1 MTRHR
6 LPPYRASLA
15 GTLLGAREAFM
26 GPIRPILRDAGVTEQ
41 QWRMLRILAF
51 EHQTEPS
58 ALAEAALLHAPSVT
72 RILKDLVERKLII
85 READAQDRRRA
96 NLTLSDQGRALVD
109 RIAEQTTI
117 VIARYA
123 EIFGTDRLNGLMT
136 ELAAFTRA
144 IDQWAT
150 EE

>member
-15 GTLLGAREAFM
+15 GALLGAREAFM
-26 GPIRPILRDAGVTEQ
+26 GPIRPILRDAGLTEQ
-41 QWRMLRILAF
+41 QWRVLRILAF

-72 RILKDLVERKLII
+72 RILKELVERELIT
-85 READAQDRRRA
+85 REPDVQDRRRA
-96 NLTLSDQGRALVD
+96 NLTLSDQGHVLVD
-109 RIAEQTTI
+109 HIAEQTTI
-117 VIARYA
+117 VLAHYA
-123 EIFGTDRLNGLMT
+123 DIFGPGRLNRLLT
-136 ELAAFTRA
+136 ELAAFTDA
-144 IDQWAT
+144 IDQWEP